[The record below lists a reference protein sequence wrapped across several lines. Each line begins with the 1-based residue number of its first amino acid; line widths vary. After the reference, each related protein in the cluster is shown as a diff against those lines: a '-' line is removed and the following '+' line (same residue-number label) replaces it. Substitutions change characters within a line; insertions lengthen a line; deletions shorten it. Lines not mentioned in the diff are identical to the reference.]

1 MNKAQTTTKNKT
13 TSMSLHPHAVRNGL
27 LLGTL
32 GVVIFALTLPL
43 TRLAV
48 GTPEAPQ
55 MSGVFVSAGRA
66 TVAALLSIVF
76 LWATRAPMPK
86 RTDWLPLC
94 VVTLGVVF
102 GFPMFS
108 SVAMRHVEAVHASV
122 MLGVVPLATALVG
135 AWLHRQRP
143 SAGFWVCAGLG
154 TALVVTFAVLRSG
167 QSGLMLAGADI
178 LLLLAMACAAVGYG
192 VGALLSQRLRADHVI
207 CWALVIG
214 LPLNM
219 PLALAEYPQ
228 ATIKFEAWLGF
239 FYVAV
244 FSQWLGFFAWYRG
257 LALGGTVRVS
267 QMQLLQPFLSMLFA
281 VPILDESLDALTI
294 GFGLAVIA
302 TVAIGRNMPVRD
314 TRTTTPPLFETKTTS
329 S

>member
-1 MNKAQTTTKNKT
+1 MTH
-13 TSMSLHPHAVRNGL
+13 HPHAIRNGL

-48 GTPEAPQ
+48 GTPALPQ
-55 MSGVFVSAGRA
+55 MSGLFVSSGRA

-76 LWATRAPMPK
+76 LWATGAPRPK
-86 RTDWLPLC
+86 RADWWPLG

-102 GFPMFS
+102 GFPMLS
-108 SVAMRHVEAVHASV
+108 SIAMRHVEAVHASV

-154 TALVVTFAVLRSG
+154 TSLVVAFAVLRSG
-167 QSGLMLAGADI
+167 QSGLTLAGADI

-207 CWALVIG
+207 CWALLIG
-214 LPLNM
+214 LPINL
-219 PLALAEYPQ
+219 PIALVEYPH
-228 ATIKFEAWLGF
+228 AAIKFEAWLGF

-244 FSQWLGFFAWYRG
+244 CSQWLGFFAWYRG

-281 VPILDESLDALTI
+281 VPILGEQLDALTV

-302 TVAIGRNMPVRD
+302 VVAIGRKMPVRD
-314 TRTTTPPLFETKTTS
+314 TRTITPLFSETKAAS

>member
-1 MNKAQTTTKNKT
+1 MKIP
-13 TSMSLHPHAVRNGL
+13 PHAVRNGL
-27 LLGTL
+27 LLGLL

-48 GTPEAPQ
+48 GTAATPQ
-55 MSGVFVSAGRA
+55 LSGVFVSSGRA

-76 LWATRAPMPK
+76 LWLTRAPRPQ
-86 RTDWLPLC
+86 RGDWLPLG
-94 VVTLGVVF
+94 VVTLGVGL

-108 SVAMRHVEAVHASV
+108 SIAMRHVEAVHASV

-143 SAGFWVCAGLG
+143 SAGFWLCAGLG
-154 TALVVTFAVLRSG
+154 TALVVAFAVLRSG
-167 QSGLMLAGADI
+167 QSGLTLAGADV

-207 CWALVIG
+207 CWALVLG
-214 LPLNM
+214 LPFNL
-219 PLALAEYPQ
+219 PLALMEYPQ
-228 ATIKFEAWLGF
+228 AAINFKAWLGF
-239 FYVAV
+239 FYVAI

-281 VPILDESLDALTI
+281 VPILGESLDALTL

-302 TVAIGRNMPVRD
+302 VVAIGRKMPVRNI
-314 TRTTTPPLFETKTTS
+314 PLPSSIPFETKTTS
-329 S
+329 L